1 MNVRNNNNYYIKC
14 FRSRFGVI
22 DVTVVGGGDIVWT
35 GLGRG
40 IQVGAIDDETGAV
53 VVVACASVAYAVA
66 ASAVDAAAVVVVAA
80 VVVANGGL
88 SAAGGN
94 LPNRYF

>member
-22 DVTVVGGGDIVWT
+22 DVTIVGGGDIVWT

-40 IQVGAIDDETGAV
+40 IQVGALDDETGAV

-66 ASAVDAAAVVVVAA
+66 ASAVDAAAVVVVA